1 MFHII
6 YYLFFLFYILEMKC
20 LNGNGELTALG
31 NILAQLPLEPQL
43 GRMMILGNIL
53 MLGDSLSTIAAGSS
67 TKYDIFIG
75 DYDGE

>member
-1 MFHII
+1 
-6 YYLFFLFYILEMKC
+6 MKC
-20 LNGNGELTALG
+20 LNANDELTALG
-31 NILAQLPLEPQL
+31 NILAQLPVEPQL

-67 TKYDIFIG
+67 TQYDIFIG